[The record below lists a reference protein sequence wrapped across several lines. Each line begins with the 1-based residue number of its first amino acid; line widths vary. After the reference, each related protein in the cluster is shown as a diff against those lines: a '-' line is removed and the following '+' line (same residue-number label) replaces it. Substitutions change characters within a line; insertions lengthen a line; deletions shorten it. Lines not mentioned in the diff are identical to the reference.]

1 MGEISITPV
10 SDKAQREQFIT
21 FPWKVYADDPNWVPP
36 LISERKQF
44 LDPDHNPFF
53 EHAQATFYLALRNG
67 RRVGTIGAFTNH
79 LYNQVHDANAGFFGF
94 FEVLDDPE
102 AAAALLATAQ
112 TQLKA
117 DGHDELIGP
126 MQYSTN
132 DELGLLVDGFD
143 DPPRILM
150 TYNPPRYQGYI
161 EAAGFEKAMDL
172 WAYAMDIA
180 AVRASMSEK
189 VKRVSMKIR
198 QRYDLTL
205 RTVNMQDFD
214 NEVAR
219 IKDMYNAIW
228 QRNWGFVPM
237 TDGEVELLAQNLKQ
251 IIDPDFVPILER
263 DGRAVAFGI
272 ALPDLNQPLLKAYPR
287 PGKPEVLT
295 LLKMLWHWKVRPSMT
310 WVRAWA
316 LGVLPEVQGL
326 GLESLLLLEL
336 SETAYR
342 KGYPYGEMSWIL
354 ENNTRIQQT
363 ISQFG
368 AEVYK
373 TYRIYKKPL

>member
-10 SDKAQREQFIT
+10 SDTAQRDQFIT
-21 FPWKVYADDPNWVPP
+21 FPWKVYADDPYWVPP

-53 EHAQATFYLALRNG
+53 EHAEATFYIARRNG
-67 RRVGTIGAFTNH
+67 TRVGTIGAFTNH
-79 LYNQVHDANAGFFGF
+79 LYNQIHEANAGFFGF

-102 AAAALLATAQ
+102 VAAALLATAE

-117 DGHDELIGP
+117 DGHDEMIGP

-132 DELGLLVDGFD
+132 DELGLLVHGFD

-150 TYNPPRYQGYI
+150 TYNPRRYQDYI
-161 EAAGFEKAMDL
+161 EGAGFEKAMDL

-180 AVRASMSEK
+180 QIRESMSDK
-189 VKRVSMKIR
+189 VRRVGDKIR
-198 QRYDLTL
+198 KRYDLTL
-205 RTVNMQDFD
+205 RTVDMRDFD

-228 QRNWGFVPM
+228 ERNWGFVPM

-251 IIDPDFVPILER
+251 IVDPDFVPILER
-263 DGRAVAFGI
+263 DGRPVAFAI

-287 PGKPEVLT
+287 PGTPEFLT
-295 LLKMLWHWKVRPSMT
+295 LLKMLWHWKVRPKLT

-316 LGVLPEVQGL
+316 LGVHPEAQGL
-326 GLESLLLLEL
+326 GLEALLLLEL
-336 SETAYR
+336 SETAHR
-342 KGYPYGEMSWIL
+342 KGYAHGEMSWIL

>member
-1 MGEISITPV
+1 MGEISITPI
-10 SDKAQREQFIT
+10 SDKSELEEFIT
-21 FPWKVYADDPNWVPP
+21 FPWKVYAEDPHWVPP

-53 EHAQATFYLALRNG
+53 EHAQATFYIARRNG
-67 RRVGTIGAFTNH
+67 TRVGTIGAFTNH
-79 LYNQVHDANAGFFGF
+79 LYNQVQNANAGFFGF

-102 AAAALLATAQ
+102 AAAALLSTAEG
-112 TQLKA
+112 QLKA
-117 DGHDELIGP
+117 AGHDEMIGP

-132 DELGLLVDGFD
+132 DELGLLVAGFD

-161 EAAGFEKAMDL
+161 EGAGFEKAMDL
-172 WAYAMDIA
+172 WAYAMDIGEI
-180 AVRASMSEK
+180 RASMSEK
-189 VKRVSMKIR
+189 VKRVSRKLR
-198 QRYDLTL
+198 QRYNLTL

-214 NEVAR
+214 NEVER

-228 QRNWGFVPM
+228 EQNWGFVPM
-237 TDGEVELLAQNLKQ
+237 TEGEVELLAKNLKQ
-251 IIDPDFVPILER
+251 IIDPEFVPILER
-263 DGRAVAFGI
+263 DGRPVAFGI
-272 ALPDLNQPLLKAYPR
+272 ALPDLNQPLRKAYPR
-287 PGKPEVLT
+287 PGTPEILT
-295 LLKMLWHWKVRPSMT
+295 LLKMLWHWKVRPKMT

-316 LGVLPEVQGL
+316 LGVLPEFQGQ

-342 KGYPYGEMSWIL
+342 KGYHYGEMSWIL
-354 ENNTRIQQT
+354 ENNTRINQT
-363 ISQFG
+363 ISLFG

-373 TYRIYKKPL
+373 TYRVYKKPL